1 MRRTAAYAWLSFC
14 MLLAACSAAS
24 PTEEPPVVR
33 ATAAGDGNAV
43 EVTVT
48 GRDVALDVWSNRGI
62 GTATVELVG
71 GAAPAS
77 LELRLNLRALEELR
91 IEHGQGITL
100 ISLASGPGHAITQR
114 RIAPDGTEQAID
126 PASPAWLATRIV
138 AAEADPPFP
147 LSEGHIAITLPPE
160 LIAEGER
167 TFSFQWIDFFR

>member
-1 MRRTAAYAWLSFC
+1 MRRTAAYAWLSLC
-14 MLLAACSAAS
+14 MLLAACATA
-24 PTEEPPVVR
+24 PQNQEPPLVR
-33 ATAAGDGNAV
+33 ATAVGDGNSV

-71 GAAPAS
+71 GAAPAA

-91 IEHGQGITL
+91 IEHGKGATV
-100 ISLASGPGHAITQR
+100 ISLASGPGHAISQR
-114 RIAPDGTEQAID
+114 RIEPDGSEQAID
-126 PASPAWLATRIV
+126 PSSPAWLAIRIV
-138 AAEADPPFP
+138 AAEPDPPFP

-160 LIAEGER
+160 LIAGGAR